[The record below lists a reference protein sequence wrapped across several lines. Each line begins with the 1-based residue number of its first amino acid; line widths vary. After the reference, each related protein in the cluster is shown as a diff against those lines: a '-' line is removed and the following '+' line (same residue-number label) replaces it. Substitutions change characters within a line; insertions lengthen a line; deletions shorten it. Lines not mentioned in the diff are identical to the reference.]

1 MKKTVLALI
10 FILSCKMLLAQTPHP
25 MDTIVGREPT
35 YFYQFWF
42 DSANFHNTTQ
52 RCKISLRIAEPT
64 EIAKYNYTDSTL
76 KVVGVA
82 AYSMS
87 EYVPDPPAP
96 CYAQCA
102 DTSFDNW
109 YENLILYKPTDTGMA
124 MLASGPYNVRDTS
137 RMMKLFRN
145 QSTDSIEVVYLP
157 IYEVYFDEPIMVTD
171 SFYVATTNYHGV
183 VDSQTMTYPGPHAY
197 SCYYCSWYGGEGATC
212 YPQRFMAKGTWNNF
226 IWEYHYQDM
235 LWLIFPI
242 IDTTQPIPEVCE
254 PPVGLHIQWQDS
266 AGVLLAWEPD
276 SSNRSWVVAYGPAV
290 DDPEG
295 YTPLATN
302 SPEYTLHHLTPETEY
317 AARVRAVCFDDNT
330 YSEWGDTIH
339 FTCVGNPVAIPSSE
353 APADGIRLHPNPAR
367 NEVTIHSD
375 YPLRHVAVFDISGHK
390 VLELTIHGRAARVPT
405 HTLPSGNYIV
415 NITTTRGTSSSKLTI
430 E

>member
-1 MKKTVLALI
+1 MNPPTFISSGLTQQSSTKLLVVKK
-10 FILSCKMLLAQTPHP
+10 
-25 MDTIVGREPT
+25 
-35 YFYQFWF
+35 
-42 DSANFHNTTQ
+42 
-52 RCKISLRIAEPT
+52 KIKAIDRT
-64 EIAKYNYTDSTL
+64 EIAKFNYTDSTL
-76 KVVGVA
+76 KVIGVA
-82 AYSMS
+82 AYSWS
-87 EYVPDPPAP
+87 EYEPDPPAP

-109 YENLILYKPTDTGMA
+109 YENLILYKPTDTGMV

-137 RMMKLFRN
+137 RMMKLYNYRPN
-145 QSTDSIEVVYLP
+145 SEGGIYEICLP
-157 IYEVYFDEPIMVTD
+157 IYEVYFDEPIIVTD

-183 VDSQTMTYPGPHAY
+183 VDSQTMTYPGPPAY
-197 SCYYCSWYGGEGATC
+197 TGFYSPEPLPSPCYR
-212 YPQRFMAKGTWNNF
+212 QQFMCKGNF
-226 IWEYHYQDM
+226 TAFAWRHFYDSQV
-235 LWLIFPI
+235 WLIFPI

-266 AGVLLAWEPD
+266 AGVMLAWEPD

-317 AARVRAVCFDDNT
+317 AARVRAVCFDDNA